1 MESRSDLGPDE
12 PGSFAAIPRSILDA
26 KSSICRCA
34 HTPADQTML
43 DFSAQAVLRKNNL
56 SKRRQVTGDLHF
68 FKKEPFP
75 QGLRDE
81 EHEILDWFYMPRSL
95 HRASGM
101 TRKILQLP
109 QVICFEL
116 HSDFA
121 VRLLGGYSLFVLAK

>member
-56 SKRRQVTGDLHF
+56 SKRRQVTDDLHF
-68 FKKEPFP
+68 
-75 QGLRDE
+75 LRKS
-81 EHEILDWFYMPRSL
+81 RSL
-95 HRASGM
+95 RVCVTKSTKFSTGF
-101 TRKILQLP
+101 
-109 QVICFEL
+109 IC
-116 HSDFA
+116 
-121 VRLLGGYSLFVLAK
+121 LGHCIALRV